1 MNSVPDPFSL
11 PCSIISFTNILKRWQ
26 QKNLRQLWVRGVQ
39 RTEITNIAAGMYLW
53 YFLPPKALPSFK
65 GKYFRVPATFES
77 CMPISPKRRK
87 YSRNVRVSSASRKI
101 GSILEL
107 PNNCLPVPW
116 SQGKTRSVKGDRFCN
131 AQTARDIFQVFGVS
145 IPVVCLLSVPYPWG
159 YSFQKLII
167 FLEDVRRPQ
176 KTYDFCCVSLRKY
189 GCYSFTSE
197 KMFYYTIKSTI
208 IYYDQYKST
217 ACVLA
222 HAKLT
227 RPWNALHLKLRCP

>member
-1 MNSVPDPFSL
+1 MSVCPRHRGKLGAYWNYPTTACQYPDH
-11 PCSIISFTNILKRWQ
+11 
-26 QKNLRQLWVRGVQ
+26 
-39 RTEITNIAAGMYLW
+39 
-53 YFLPPKALPSFK
+53 K
-65 GKYFRVPATFES
+65 GKQEA
-77 CMPISPKRRK
+77 
-87 YSRNVRVSSASRKI
+87 
-101 GSILEL
+101 
-107 PNNCLPVPW
+107 
-116 SQGKTRSVKGDRFCN
+116 VKGDRFCN

-159 YSFQKLII
+159 YSFQKLIKI

-176 KTYDFCCVSLRKY
+176 KKYDFCCVSLRKY

-208 IYYDQYKST
+208 IYYDQYKS

-227 RPWNALHLKLRCP
+227 RP

>member
-1 MNSVPDPFSL
+1 MSVCPRHRGKLGAYWNCPTTACQYPD
-11 PCSIISFTNILKRWQ
+11 Q
-26 QKNLRQLWVRGVQ
+26 
-39 RTEITNIAAGMYLW
+39 
-53 YFLPPKALPSFK
+53 K
-65 GKYFRVPATFES
+65 GKQEAVE
-77 CMPISPKRRK
+77 
-87 YSRNVRVSSASRKI
+87 
-101 GSILEL
+101 
-107 PNNCLPVPW
+107 
-116 SQGKTRSVKGDRFCN
+116 GDRFCN

-167 FLEDVRRPQ
+167 IFLEDVRRPQ
-176 KTYDFCCVSLRKY
+176 KKYDFCCVSLRKY

-227 RPWNALHLKLRCP
+227 RP